1 MRKFLSLRKFSRSE
15 SGQIFLWLA
24 LGVPLLILF
33 SGLALDMGMIYR
45 TKARLSN
52 AVDSAVLTGAKNYS
66 LGTTTAQGLAN
77 DMFYANLGTACGSGG
92 VTCSWTWCPANASCP
107 TGSAITATLTATTP
121 WKTTFMAYLPRW
133 ATWSLGDT
141 GQATR
146 STLIMSLVLDRS
158 GSMCGGSGINACP
171 SGVTGDSGMVSLKAA
186 VPLFLQDF
194 TPGTDYIGLVS
205 FASHADV
212 DVNIGTSW
220 GPYNTGTVNT
230 AVQGYTPTGG
240 TFGGGA
246 GSGTLYSAANG
257 PPLNL
262 ADNQNNSVI
271 LGSGVPK
278 VKVVVYFTDG
288 LMNTL
293 QDQFTCNGT
302 TTLVNYGGADP
313 DSAGEGSPYT
323 PELVYGLNPLAEIPS
338 TSNFYCYDP
347 SSDPDGG
354 CGTGYTN
361 NTQMVTYQN
370 TTCTYGGTKAVFPS
384 EEHSPTQAL
393 NRWNVSN
400 EVKYRTKITANNM
413 RAETVPTYIFTIG
426 LSSAVS
432 GDPCTQAFL
441 ATLANDPGAGSYSGG
456 SNCDSGAGVYNPNL
470 PAGLFVIVPNCPGST
485 CTSELEAAFQLIASK
500 VLLRLSQ

>member
-33 SGLALDMGMIYR
+33 SALALDMGMIYR

-66 LGTTTAQGLAN
+66 LGTTTAQVLAN

-92 VTCSWTWCPANASCP
+92 VTCSWVWCPANASCP

-121 WKTTFMAYLPRW
+121 WKTTFMAYLPQW
-133 ATWSLGDT
+133 ATWTLGDT

-158 GSMCGGSGINACP
+158 GSMSSDGGGTA
-171 SGVTGDSGMVSLKAA
+171 LQAA
-186 VPLFLQDF
+186 VPQFLEDF

-212 DVNIGTSW
+212 DVNIGTGW
-220 GPYNTGTVNT
+220 GPYNTGTIAT
-230 AVQGYTPTGG
+230 AVAAYNFTGG

-293 QDQFTCNGT
+293 QDQFTCGGT
-302 TTLVNYGGADP
+302 PNTLVNYGGVDP
-313 DSAGEGSPYT
+313 DNPGEGAPY
-323 PELVYGLNPLAEIPS
+323 PAEGVYGLNPLAEIPS
-338 TSNFYCYDP
+338 SGPFYCYDP
-347 SSDPDGG
+347 TTDPDYPN
-354 CGTGYTN
+354 CNSPNT
-361 NTQMVTYQN
+361 TQMVTYQN
-370 TTCTYGGTKAVFPS
+370 TTCTYNGSKAVFPS
-384 EEHSPTQAL
+384 EESGGAQTL
-393 NRWNVSN
+393 TRWHVSN
-400 EVKYRTKITANNM
+400 DVKYRTKITANNM
-413 RAETVPTYIFTIG
+413 RSETVPTYIFTIG
-426 LSSAVS
+426 LSAAVS
-432 GDPCTQAFL
+432 NDPCTQAFL
-441 ATLANDPGAGSYSGG
+441 ATLANDPGAANYGG
-456 SNCDSGAGVYNPNL
+456 GANCDSGPGVYNSSL
-470 PAGLFVIVPNCPGST
+470 PAGLFVIVPGCPGAT
-485 CTSELEAAFQLIASK
+485 CTTELETAFQLIASK

>member
-133 ATWSLGDT
+133 ATWTLGDT

-158 GSMCGGSGINACP
+158 GSMSTDGGGTA
-171 SGVTGDSGMVSLKAA
+171 LQAA
-186 VPLFLQDF
+186 VPQFLQDF

-220 GPYNTGTVNT
+220 GPYNTGTIAT
-230 AVQGYTPTGG
+230 AVSRYTFTGG

-246 GSGTLYSAANG
+246 GSGSIYSATNG

-262 ADNQNNSVI
+262 SDSQNNSVI

-293 QDQFTCNGT
+293 QDQFWCPNSSNVT
-302 TTLVNYGGADP
+302 TVNYGGVDP
-313 DSAGEGSPYT
+313 DNPGEASPY
-323 PELVYGLNPLAEIPS
+323 PAEAVYGLNPAAEIPAS
-338 TSNFYCYDP
+338 GPFYCYDP
-347 SSDPDGG
+347 TSDPDHRN
-354 CGTGYTN
+354 YTTCS
-361 NTQMVTYQN
+361 NTNLPTYQN
-370 TTCTYGGTKAVFPS
+370 VNCTYNGAALVFPS
-384 EEHSPTQAL
+384 EDIRTHADVEPLERNQ
-393 NRWNVSN
+393 RG
-400 EVKYRTKITANNM
+400 EVPDSSITANNM

-426 LSSAVS
+426 LSTAVS
-432 GDPCTQAFL
+432 NDPCTQAFL
-441 ATLANDPGAGSYSGG
+441 ATLANDPGAANYTGG
-456 SNCDSGAGVYNPNL
+456 SNCDSGPGVYNSSL
-470 PAGLFVIVPNCPGST
+470 PAGLFVIVPDCPGAT
-485 CTSELEAAFQLIASK
+485 CTAELEAAFQLIASK
-500 VLLRLSQ
+500 VLLRISQ

>member
-33 SGLALDMGMIYR
+33 SALALDMGMIYR
-45 TKARLSN
+45 TKARLGN

-92 VTCSWTWCPANASCP
+92 VTCSWVWCPANASCP
-107 TGSAITATLTATTP
+107 TGSAITATLTASTP
-121 WKTTFMAYLPRW
+121 QKTTFMAYLPQW
-133 ATWSLGDT
+133 ATWTLGDT

-158 GSMCGGSGINACP
+158 GSMS
-171 SGVTGDSGMVSLKAA
+171 TDSGGTALQAA
-186 VPLFLQDF
+186 VPQFLQDF

-220 GPYNTGTVNT
+220 GPYNTGTIAT
-230 AVQGYTPTGG
+230 AVAAYNFTGG

-302 TTLVNYGGADP
+302 PNTLVNYGGTDP
-313 DSAGEGSPYT
+313 DNPGEGSPWA
-323 PELVYGLNPLAEIPS
+323 PEGVYGLNPLAEIASSGP
-338 TSNFYCYDP
+338 FYCYDP
-347 SSDPDGG
+347 TTDPDYAN
-354 CGTGYTN
+354 CNSPNT
-361 NTQMVTYQN
+361 TQMVTYQN
-370 TTCTYGGTKAVFPS
+370 TTCTYNGTKAVFPS
-384 EEHSPTQAL
+384 EESGGTQTL
-393 NRWNVSN
+393 TRWHVTN

-426 LSSAVS
+426 LSSAVTN
-432 GDPCTQAFL
+432 DPCTQAFL
-441 ATLANDPGAGSYSGG
+441 ATLANDPGAANYTGG
-456 SNCDSGAGVYNPNL
+456 ANCDSGPGIYNSSL
-470 PAGLFVIVPNCPGST
+470 PAGLFVIVPGCPGAT
-485 CTSELEAAFQLIASK
+485 CTAELESAFQLIASK
-500 VLLRLSQ
+500 VLLRISQ